1 MSDPVMESLEIL
13 GTQEFLSILKVFEG
27 DEGHKEDE
35 GGKVDKGDK
44 VDEED
49 NVDEGDKGG
58 EGGFLLVLVFVFVK

>member
-1 MSDPVMESLEIL
+1 MESLEIL

-44 VDEED
+44 VDERH
-49 NVDEGDKGG
+49 EGREGHKGG
-58 EGGFLLVLVFVFVK
+58 